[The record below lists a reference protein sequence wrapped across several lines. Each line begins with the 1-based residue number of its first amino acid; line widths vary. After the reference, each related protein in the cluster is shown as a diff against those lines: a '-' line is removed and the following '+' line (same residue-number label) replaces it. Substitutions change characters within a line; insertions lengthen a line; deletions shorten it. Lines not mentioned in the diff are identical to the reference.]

1 MNLKQALKRIE
12 ELEARV
18 LVLELAPREVHY
30 HNGFVGPYVPPV
42 YVPQPV
48 LPPWIPP
55 IVTCGDS
62 YPH

>member
-18 LVLELAPREVHY
+18 RALELTPREVHY
-30 HNGFVGPYVPPV
+30 HNDFVPPT
-42 YVPQPV
+42 YALQPV
-48 LPPWIPP
+48 MTPFLPPWYPP
-55 IVTCGDS
+55 IVTCSDS